1 MIFYRPKHP
10 LRKETIFVF
19 YWRLRSKMWSIE
31 DNFHPFSIL
40 AQRRAEADFVSKL
53 ISLGGVQA
61 SQIQRRLRLDD
72 SFSQGKREVNVIL
85 TTDYT
90 IYCFLIRNWKGN
102 FSPGSD
108 GKYWIERQET
118 EENVNVRQFPSPLV
132 DAEQQVKL
140 LHRFG
145 QNYLL
150 RYNLK
155 YLLNIKVKI
164 AC

>member
-1 MIFYRPKHP
+1 MK
-10 LRKETIFVF
+10 
-19 YWRLRSKMWSIE
+19 SIGE
-31 DNFHPFSIL
+31 NFDPFSIL

-145 QNYLL
+145 QNYLSS
-150 RYNLK
+150 YNLK
-155 YLLNIKVKI
+155 YQLYKLGVKFNSLQKFNNVGSI
-164 AC
+164 NFNLHAFGILG

>member
-1 MIFYRPKHP
+1 M
-10 LRKETIFVF
+10 
-19 YWRLRSKMWSIE
+19 
-31 DNFHPFSIL
+31 
-40 AQRRAEADFVSKL
+40 
-53 ISLGGVQA
+53 GGVQA

-102 FSPGSD
+102 LSPGSD
-108 GKYWIERQET
+108 GKFWIERQET

-150 RYNLK
+150 RSNLK
-155 YLLNIKVKI
+155 YLLYKLGENSLLKFNNVGLIKFNHHAVGRI
-164 AC
+164 LEAWGLN